1 MEMKP
6 SFLSRRGVVMAIALL
21 IGGSSGALLQ
31 ANTHTKENLVISQT
45 GNQRSSYRP
54 ERRTA
59 DWL

>member
-45 GNQRSSYRP
+45 GKVIKGVVTDQ
-54 ERRTA
+54 TA
-59 DWL
+59 NR